1 MAQVNIQV
9 IPVTSSVNTGVDC
22 MMDSPQ
28 TLFLQSVDLSV
39 ILTMITQSLI
49 KLI

>member
-9 IPVTSSVNTGVDC
+9 IPVTSSVHTGVDGV
-22 MMDSPQ
+22 MNLPL

-39 ILTMITQSLI
+39 FLTMITQSLI
-49 KLI
+49 K

>member
-1 MAQVNIQV
+1 MAQVKIQV
-9 IPVTSSVNTGVDC
+9 IPVTSSINIGVDG
-22 MMDSPQ
+22 MMNSPQ
-28 TLFLQSVDLSV
+28 TLFLQSADLSV